1 LETLKFSCVEDFCE
15 YIVDTIHDIAKE
27 DPLND
32 VTVIAKYDEMK
43 EIFAEL
49 IRYGYEC
56 MSVDVFH
63 PVDFDGYDGEYV
75 LMIYDNELWLS
86 LARNKEGVYYD
97 NCGAS
102 KVFILDNCSSKVIQT
117 VDADNA
123 FEVNIEELEED
134 DEESICCDCCE
145 KCKPVAEILKDKD
158 DNVCGV
164 TITKYTD
171 NGYSTYSYFNS
182 NGLSDDE
189 LIEKLEFDF

>member
-1 LETLKFSCVEDFCE
+1 METLKFSCVEDFCE

-32 VTVIAKYDEMK
+32 VTVIAKYDEMR

-49 IRYGYEC
+49 IRDGYEC
-56 MSVDVFH
+56 MSVDTFH

-86 LARNKEGVYYD
+86 LARNKEGIYYD

-164 TITKYTD
+164 VITKYTD

>member
-1 LETLKFSCVEDFCE
+1 METLKFSCVEDFCE

-123 FEVNIEELEED
+123 FEVNIEEF
-134 DEESICCDCCE
+134 EESICCDCCE

-164 TITKYTD
+164 VITKYTD

>member
-1 LETLKFSCVEDFCE
+1 METLKFSCVEDFCE

-32 VTVIAKYDEMK
+32 VTVVAKYDEMR

-56 MSVDVFH
+56 MSIDTFH

-86 LARNKEGVYYD
+86 LARNKEGIYYD

-102 KVFILDNCSSKVIQT
+102 KVFVLDNCSSKVIQT
-117 VDADNA
+117 VDTDDAY
-123 FEVNIEELEED
+123 EVNIEEAED
-134 DEESICCDCCE
+134 DTCCGCCDCCE
-145 KCKPVAEILKDKD
+145 VHNPVAEILKDED
-158 DNVCGV
+158 GNVCGF
-164 TITKYTD
+164 TITKHTD
-171 NGYSTYSYFNS
+171 NGHSSYSYYNS
-182 NGLSDDE
+182 NGLDVAD
-189 LIEKLEFDF
+189 LIEKLRFDF

>member
-1 LETLKFSCVEDFCE
+1 METLKFSCVEDFCE

-32 VTVIAKYDEMK
+32 VTVIAKYDEMR

-56 MSVDVFH
+56 MSIDTFH
-63 PVDFDGYDGEYV
+63 PVDFDGYNGEYV

-86 LARNKEGVYYD
+86 LARNKEGIYYD

-117 VDADNA
+117 VDTDDAY
-123 FEVNIEELEED
+123 EVNIEEED
-134 DEESICCDCCE
+134 DDACCGCCDCCE
-145 KCKPVAEILKDKD
+145 AHNQAAEILKDED
-158 DNVCGV
+158 GNICGFA
-164 TITKYTD
+164 ITKHTD
-171 NGYSTYSYFNS
+171 NGHSSYSYYNS
-182 NGLSDDE
+182 NGLDVED
-189 LIEKLEFDF
+189 LIEKLRFDF

>member
-1 LETLKFSCVEDFCE
+1 METLKFSCVEDFCE

-32 VTVIAKYDEMK
+32 VTVIAKYDEMR

-49 IRYGYEC
+49 IRDGYEC
-56 MSVDVFH
+56 MSVDTFH

-182 NGLSDDE
+182 NRLSDDE

>member
-1 LETLKFSCVEDFCE
+1 METLKFSCVEDFCE

-32 VTVIAKYDEMK
+32 VTVIAKYDEMR

-49 IRYGYEC
+49 IRDGYEC
-56 MSVDVFH
+56 MSVDTFH

-145 KCKPVAEILKDKD
+145 KCKPVAEILK
-158 DNVCGV
+158 G
-164 TITKYTD
+164 
-171 NGYSTYSYFNS
+171 
-182 NGLSDDE
+182 
-189 LIEKLEFDF
+189 

>member
-1 LETLKFSCVEDFCE
+1 METLKFSCIEDFCE
-15 YIVDTIHDIAKE
+15 YIVDTIYDITKE
-27 DPLND
+27 DSLND
-32 VTVIAKYDEMK
+32 VTVVAKYDEMK

-56 MSVDVFH
+56 MSVDTFH

-86 LARNKEGVYYD
+86 LARNKEGIYYD

-189 LIEKLEFDF
+189 LIEKLESDF

>member
-1 LETLKFSCVEDFCE
+1 METLKFSCVEDFCE

>member
-1 LETLKFSCVEDFCE
+1 METLKFSCVEDFCD
-15 YIVDTIHDIAKE
+15 YIVDIIHDIAKE
-27 DPLND
+27 DLLND
-32 VTVIAKYDEMK
+32 VTVIAKYDEMR

-49 IRYGYEC
+49 IRDGYEC
-56 MSVDVFH
+56 MSVDAFH

-123 FEVNIEELEED
+123 FEVNIKEAED
-134 DEESICCDCCE
+134 DTCCGCCDCCE
-145 KCKPVAEILKDKD
+145 THNPVAEILKDED
-158 DNVCGV
+158 DNICGV
-164 TITKYTD
+164 IITKYTD
-171 NGYSTYSYFNS
+171 NGHSSYSYYNS
-182 NGLSDDE
+182 NGLDTED
-189 LIEKLEFDF
+189 LIEKLRFDF

>member
-1 LETLKFSCVEDFCE
+1 METLKFSCIEDFCE
-15 YIVDTIHDIAKE
+15 YIVDTIYDITKE

-32 VTVIAKYDEMK
+32 VTVVAKYDEMK

-56 MSVDVFH
+56 MSVDTFH

-86 LARNKEGVYYD
+86 LARNKEGIYYD